1 MYADNAIREIER
13 LGEQLL
19 ELLSEVPDEILWQKP
34 DMLPNSIG
42 AIARHLAGNLNH
54 YLGAGILQNGYKR
67 EREQEFHASPISRN
81 TLLTDLRAAIA
92 VARSAVAAIDE
103 DHLAV
108 PHTTPCGQEYDSLSY
123 HLARLATHFAYHV
136 GEAYYASKL
145 LDNGPTT
152 E

>member
-67 EREQEFHASPISRN
+67 EREQEFCALHRPSTRSDEEGRISSM
-81 TLLTDLRAAIA
+81 L
-92 VARSAVAAIDE
+92 
-103 DHLAV
+103 
-108 PHTTPCGQEYDSLSY
+108 DS
-123 HLARLATHFAYHV
+123 
-136 GEAYYASKL
+136 
-145 LDNGPTT
+145 
-152 E
+152 